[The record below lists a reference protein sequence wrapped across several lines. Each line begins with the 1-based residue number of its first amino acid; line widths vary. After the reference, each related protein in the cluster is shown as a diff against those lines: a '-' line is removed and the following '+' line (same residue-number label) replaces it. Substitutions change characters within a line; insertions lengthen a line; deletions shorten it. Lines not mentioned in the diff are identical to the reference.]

1 MPYRNLQKAA
11 LLIIRRKAA
20 ASSSLPAL
28 LIGFAAFLGYLWIRD
43 SHSLALRVFVFLI
56 PYIFLFL
63 SQDMFRDEID
73 SGALENMIFVDGGF
87 RGYLVSK
94 VLILGLFGLAAS
106 STGFAALAACGLAL
120 GSGRITFGSL
130 AGFLISALAGLYY
143 LAVGGYL
150 SFFLRAGS
158 NVLVVIIGQ
167 VFAAIG
173 FFASMTARRG
183 WVQALLSDDFSSL
196 ARKLRFF
203 ALALLFPNA
212 VIIRKSPL
220 FAAGLALA
228 SLGVLAL
235 CWLRIR
241 RLELFRR

>member
-1 MPYRNLQKAA
+1 MPFRNLQKAA

-20 ASSSLPAL
+20 ASPSWPAFL
-28 LIGFAAFLGYLWIRD
+28 VGFAALLGFLWIRD
-43 SHSLALRVFVFLI
+43 SYSLALRAFVFLI

-73 SGALENMIFVDGGF
+73 SGALENIIFVNGGF
-87 RGYLVSK
+87 RRYLISK

-106 STGFAALAACGLAL
+106 SAGFTALSACGLAL
-120 GSGRITFGSL
+120 GSGQITFGSL
-130 AGFLISALAGLYY
+130 AGLLIGALGGLYY

-150 SFFLRAGS
+150 SFFFRAGS

-167 VFAAIG
+167 VFLAIG
-173 FFASMTARRG
+173 FFASMTAKRG
-183 WVQALLSDDFSSL
+183 WVEAFLSDDFSSI

-220 FAAGLALA
+220 FVAGLALA
-228 SLGVLAL
+228 SLGVFTL
-235 CWLRIR
+235 CWLRVR